1 MQIRG
6 VNVDTTPPPSL
17 FSCAAHVLLVT
28 LSYMHHVHVL
38 EHLTD

>member
-6 VNVDTTPPPSL
+6 VNVDTTPPQP
-17 FSCAAHVLLVT
+17 FFCAAHVLLVT